1 MAINLVSA
9 ILVATEAFPVS
20 HHDEHHAV
28 TILEVQFYTLVI
40 EDPGCNTMANED
52 YFCRCARTSVVHY
65 SPWSFSCFII
75 RPCMALLYFICW
87 SIFDDNEHNNHVLKF
102 HNHFPVVLW
111 KDSNSYTQRRGFKQ
125 AENSRAALIRETVC
139 TWGGSTK

>member
-1 MAINLVSA
+1 MKTISA
-9 ILVATEAFPVS
+9 DEQEHQLYITVLGPS
-20 HHDEHHAV
+20 H
-28 TILEVQFYTLVI
+28 
-40 EDPGCNTMANED
+40 
-52 YFCRCARTSVVHY
+52 VV
-65 SPWSFSCFII
+65 II